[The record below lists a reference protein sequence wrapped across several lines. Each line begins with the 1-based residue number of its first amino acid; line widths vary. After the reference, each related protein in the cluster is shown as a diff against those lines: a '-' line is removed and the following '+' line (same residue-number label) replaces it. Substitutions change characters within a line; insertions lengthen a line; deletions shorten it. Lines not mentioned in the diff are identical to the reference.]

1 MDSDDTMQP
10 QCHYTKIKGS
20 NTADTTVPLK
30 GNVALAR
37 NFSSSKMTT
46 Q

>member
-1 MDSDDTMQP
+1 MVVGDRADFYIGPILSD
-10 QCHYTKIKGS
+10 
-20 NTADTTVPLK
+20 TVPLK
-30 GNVALAR
+30 GNVALAC